1 MTCSLVRNGYKFVFD
16 NSGLID
22 SGHHTI
28 NACLSLL
35 HRQRSFRPQN
45 PLLLAFL
52 QHIHNQLL
60 SLAPG
65 ALLVSISSVIP
76 GPHVVK
82 FLAPSVV
89 PPSAEESHTSSGRC
103 RIQRFCFVFAHIISC
118 VFLYHI
124 TGFFHICYV
133 TFMSYCTQN

>member
-1 MTCSLVRNGYKFVFD
+1 MTCSLVRNGYKFVFG

-52 QHIHNQLL
+52 QHIHHQLL

-65 ALLVSISSVIP
+65 ALSVSISSVTP

-118 VFLYHI
+118 VFYI
-124 TGFFHICYV
+124 TLLMAFF
-133 TFMSYCTQN
+133 TSAT